1 MTVEHQ
7 SDRHR
12 FLVHLPEG
20 DGRLLYREA
29 GPGVLSYW
37 HTEVDPGLQGHGV
50 ADTLVHAAMDYAR
63 QSGLRVIPDCPYVQ
77 AWLKKHPE
85 FLDVVAPA

>member
-7 SDRHR
+7 PDRHR
-12 FLVHLPEG
+12 FTVHLPEG

-37 HTEVDPGLQGHGV
+37 HTEVDPGLQGLGV
-50 ADTLVHAAMDYAR
+50 ADALVHAAMDYAR
-63 QSGLRVIPDCPYVQ
+63 QSGLRVILDCPDVQ
-77 AWLKKHPE
+77 ACPKKHPE
-85 FLDVVAPA
+85 YLGVVAPA